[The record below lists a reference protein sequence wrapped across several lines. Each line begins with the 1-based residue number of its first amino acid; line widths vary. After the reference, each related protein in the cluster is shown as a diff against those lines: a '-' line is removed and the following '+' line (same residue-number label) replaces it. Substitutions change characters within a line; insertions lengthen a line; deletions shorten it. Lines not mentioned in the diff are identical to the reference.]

1 MNAPEAR
8 TAIRGIVETCIN
20 VSDMARARNF
30 YRSLFGFEVM
40 EGDDR
45 FCAFRVG
52 NDVLLLFAEGASG
65 KPVEIVGGVIPPH
78 ETRGAGHFALGIDAT
93 MLETWR
99 TRLLEQGVAI
109 ESEAKWERGGSS
121 LYFRDPDDNLVELV
135 TPGTWANY

>member
-1 MNAPEAR
+1 MNAPGAR
-8 TAIRGIVETCIN
+8 TAIKGIVETCIN

-52 NDVLLLFAEGASG
+52 NDVLLLFTEGASD
-65 KPVEIVGGVIPPH
+65 KPIKIAGGVVPPH
-78 ETRGAGHFALGIDAT
+78 ETRGSGHLAFRIGAT
-93 MLETWR
+93 SLEIWR
-99 TRLLEQGVAI
+99 TRLAGQGVAI
-109 ESEAKWERGGSS
+109 ESEVNWERGGSS
-121 LYFRDPDDNLVELV
+121 IYFRDPDDNLVELV